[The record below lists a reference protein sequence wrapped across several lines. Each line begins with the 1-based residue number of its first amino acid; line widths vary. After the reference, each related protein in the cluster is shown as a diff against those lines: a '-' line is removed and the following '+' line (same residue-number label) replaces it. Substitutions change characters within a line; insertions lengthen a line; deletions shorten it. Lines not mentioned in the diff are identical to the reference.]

1 MNMFFPQ
8 QNINEAQ
15 TVDPMDALLESSK
28 YPAINSVE
36 KGALKLLMRNAEA
49 SQSQIMNEAVVS
61 QDVAQFTPILM
72 PLIRYLYPR
81 LIANELLGVQPLATP
96 TAYIYSLVSQY
107 RAKPK
112 DERVRLVLYKLNRE
126 VTENKDEDIQGET
139 IIHKEGNFVVVT
151 LKNNRLRAGDAF
163 GAYTVEQVFSNVAS
177 YPKVLTNYSVANMT
191 DEQRPDINYVGFKV
205 ARKPVE
211 AEERAL
217 QGEYSLEMYQDL
229 KSQHGLL
236 ADDEMMRLMASE
248 IQTDIDAH
256 VVRFVNQKATQL
268 PDWDATQLQ
277 LASGQLRTIDIA
289 RELAFKI
296 AHEASAIAKRTNR
309 GQANVLLCS
318 SKVANLL
325 ASLDNFEH
333 GHIQSDMSKVGVLT
347 GFVGTLDGRLRVV
360 VDPYAN
366 EEYATV
372 LYKGEDRRDAMGY
385 FCPYIPL
392 TFTKT
397 LNSQTGMNGI
407 IAKTRYALT
416 TIPGFERADSDDR
429 AALYAS
435 TFSVTGI

>member
-1 MNMFFPQ
+1 MFFPGT
-8 QNINEAQ
+8 NLNEGSKIN
-15 TVDPMDALLESSK
+15 PMDALLESTR
-28 YPAINSVE
+28 YPSINESE
-36 KGALKLLMRNAEA
+36 KGTLKLLMINAQAE
-49 SQSQIMNEAVVS
+49 QNTIMNEAVVS

-112 DERVRLVLYKLNRE
+112 DERVKLVLYKLNTPA
-126 VTENKDEDIQGET
+126 TENKDEDIAGET

-151 LKNNRLRAGDAF
+151 MKNGRIAAGNTF
-163 GAYTVEQVFSNVAS
+163 GAYTVEAAYSNVAS
-177 YPKVLTNYSVANMT
+177 YPKVLKNFSVANLT
-191 DEQRPDINYVGFKV
+191 DEQRPDINYVGFEV
-205 ARKPVE
+205 AKKAVE
-211 AEERAL
+211 AKPRAL
-217 QGEYSLEMYQDL
+217 HGEYSLEMYQDL

-248 IQTDIDAH
+248 IQTDIDAD
-256 VVRFVNQKATQL
+256 VVNFVNTNATQL
-268 PDWDATQLQ
+268 PDWDAQNIKATGLN
-277 LASGQLRTIDIA
+277 RTIDIA
-289 RELAFKI
+289 RELAFHI

-325 ASLDNFEH
+325 ASLENFAL
-333 GHIQSDMSKVGVLT
+333 GHIGNEMSKVGVLT

-372 LYKGEDRRDAMGY
+372 LYKGEDKRDAMGY
-385 FCPYIPL
+385 FCPYVPL
-392 TFTKT
+392 TFTKVI
-397 LNSQTGMNGI
+397 NSQTGMNGI

-416 TIPGFERADSDDR
+416 TIPGFEDPASNDR

-435 TFSVTGI
+435 TFTVVGI

>member
-1 MNMFFPQ
+1 MN
-8 QNINEAQ
+8 IEIE
-15 TVDPMDALLESSK
+15 ALLESEK
-28 YPAINSVE
+28 YPALLESE
-36 KGALKLLMRNAEA
+36 KATMALLFANAEA
-49 SQSQIMNEAVVS
+49 EQNSIMSEATVS

-96 TAYIYSLVSQY
+96 TAYIYALVSQY

-112 DERVRLVLYKLNRE
+112 DERVKLVLYKLDRE
-126 VTENKDEDIQGET
+126 VTENKDEDIAGET
-139 IIHKEGNFVVVT
+139 IIHKEGQFVVITMKNGRLKVGDT
-151 LKNNRLRAGDAF
+151 L
-163 GAYTVEQVFSNVAS
+163 GAYRVEAAYSNVAS
-177 YPKVLTNYSVANMT
+177 YPKLLRNYSVANLT
-191 DEQRPDINYVGFKV
+191 DEQRPDINYIGFEIAK
-205 ARKPVE
+205 KPVE
-211 AEERAL
+211 AKPRAL
-217 QGEYSLEMYQDL
+217 HGEYSLEMYQDL

-248 IQTDIDAH
+248 IQTDIDAD
-256 VVRFVNQKATQL
+256 VVNFVNTNATQL
-268 PDWDATQLQ
+268 PDWDATTLQ
-277 LASGQLRTIDIA
+277 AATGQLRTIDIA

-392 TFTKT
+392 TFTKVI
-397 LNSQTGMNGI
+397 NSQTGMNGI
-407 IAKTRYALT
+407 IAKTRYDLT
-416 TIPGFERADSDDR
+416 TIPGFESPTSNDR

-435 TFSVTGI
+435 TFSVTNI